1 MHYRTS
7 GQEVRRRTDRSPELR
22 MRLATFD
29 EDTESSYS
37 PKGRFT
43 LLLMTNRLTRKMVT
57 KVTKH
62 HELPTGDTIILVH
75 YNQAIGERSNLL
87 IRIQQF
93 VTVLLVCLLPASALA
108 ADTGAIVRSPAGIRV
123 NGVAAV
129 SGFAV
134 FEGDTIQTRQGSP
147 ATISSNGNVIVL
159 AENSAIHF
167 SNSRIE
173 LNSGS
178 AAVSTRRGTQS
189 SVTGISIRPTTQNAR
204 YELVRRDK
212 EIIIGARQG
221 TIEIADASGTL
232 LLKQGMAASIIPQ
245 APTPATSSSSNSSKN
260 SQQKSE
266 NEESSKEPR
275 KRRGAA
281 PIPAST
287 QGIPAAGVSHA
298 KMYAIIG
305 SVLGTAAFVTW
316 AVTRG
321 DTSPTCPSN
330 STCP

>member
-1 MHYRTS
+1 MVPVYITI
-7 GQEVRRRTDRSPELR
+7 RRL
-22 MRLATFD
+22 
-29 EDTESSYS
+29 
-37 PKGRFT
+37 GR
-43 LLLMTNRLTRKMVT
+43 
-57 KVTKH
+57 
-62 HELPTGDTIILVH
+62 G
-75 YNQAIGERSNLL
+75 SNLL
-87 IRIQQF
+87 VLARQF
-93 VTVLLVCLLPASALA
+93 VAVLLVFFVPASALA
-108 ADTGAIVRSPAGIRV
+108 ADTGAIVRSPAGVRV
-123 NGVAAV
+123 NGVVAV

-134 FEGDTIQTRQGSP
+134 FEGDSIQTRQGSP
-147 ATISSNGNVIVL
+147 ATISSSGNVIVL
-159 AENSAIHF
+159 TENSSIHF
-167 SNSRIE
+167 SNTRME
-173 LNSGS
+173 LTSGS

-189 SVTGISIRPTTQNAR
+189 TVTGISIRPTSQNAQ
-204 YELVRRDK
+204 YEIVRR
-212 EIIIGARQG
+212 ENEVIVGSRQG

-245 APTPATSSSSNSSKN
+245 APTPAKSSSSNASQN
-260 SQQKSE
+260 SQHKSDTE
-266 NEESSKEPR
+266 HSSKERR

-287 QGIPAAGVSHA
+287 QGVPAAGVSHA

>member
-1 MHYRTS
+1 M
-7 GQEVRRRTDRSPELR
+7 P
-22 MRLATFD
+22 
-29 EDTESSYS
+29 
-37 PKGRFT
+37 
-43 LLLMTNRLTRKMVT
+43 
-57 KVTKH
+57 
-62 HELPTGDTIILVH
+62 
-75 YNQAIGERSNLL
+75 
-87 IRIQQF
+87 IRVQQF
-93 VTVLLVCLLPASALA
+93 VTVLLVCLLPVSALA

-123 NGVAAV
+123 NGVPAV

-204 YELVRRDK
+204 YELVRRDS

-232 LLKQGMAASIIPQ
+232 LLKQGMAASIVPQ
-245 APTPATSSSSNSSKN
+245 APTPASSSNSSKN

-266 NEESSKEPR
+266 TEESSKEPR

-287 QGIPAAGVSHA
+287 QGVPAAGVSHA